1 MSGLNG
7 NVGYSTK
14 SSDHNAVLPEGYT
27 LNRKISAAVFA
38 AVASSQGHQA
48 AAQSADTL
56 SLDEVVVTAQRRSE
70 NIQNVP
76 ITVQALTT
84 ETLDNL
90 KVTTIDEFVK
100 FLPNVQAASS
110 GPTHGN
116 FSIRGLS
123 IGAAILQGGGTV
135 GQWPTVG
142 LYYDDQAVQMPGRNL
157 DVYAADLERIEV
169 LEGPQGTLFGAGAQ
183 AGVVRYI
190 TNKPKQGV
198 TEAYFRAG
206 YATTAG
212 GADSTSFQGALNLPL
227 SDKLA
232 VRMVAYNDSRGGYID
247 NVPSTFT
254 RRSTDISFASLTGGR
269 VPTDSVVIDNYR
281 IARKDINDVTY
292 KGARFGVSYD
302 VNDDW
307 NVLLVQSYQD
317 INSGGVF
324 YEMPFGS
331 DCPDPTRESTCTSGG
346 PSNAGGVRGV
356 PLKDYQVTLFN
367 DSITKDSYQNTALT
381 ISGKIGDFDVVYSG
395 SRLSRDNFIQ
405 GDYTNYARGLYGA
418 YYQCTGYSG
427 ASVDKCYS
435 PSSVWQ
441 NTIENINTSH
451 EIRFSTPADWKV
463 TAVAG
468 LFYEEREV
476 NDTTEWLYKSVP
488 ECTVGGPQGCFFW
501 LDPAKTAKFASAS
514 FNNPNRRNSAT
525 GFFNDFQRTY
535 EQKAAFMSLDW
546 HITDTLTVTAGTRY
560 FEGFNQMLGGNVGS
574 FFCKQ
579 YGTGISTKTGMCA
592 TPFGTN
598 LNEQAINSFTDKGFR
613 SRVNVSWK
621 ATDDL
626 LLYATW
632 SEGFR
637 PGGFNRGSAQVL
649 RAVDRSTGTA
659 RRGNFNQFQLPFLFK
674 SDDLVNYEIG
684 WKSTLMD
691 NRVVFNG
698 AIYNVKWDNAQSGI
712 FAPQAGFGNITVSV
726 NGPSYETKGIN
737 MSLTALVSEGLTI
750 EGAAS
755 YNKAELTNNPQFVNN
770 IAGTPTFGQNI
781 TEAWVGS
788 AASGRA
794 VNVKDVFG
802 VEGDPAAYAPE
813 FQANVRARYEWS
825 ANSYDWYTQ
834 VGIVYTDERL
844 SASNRLQAYTLEAY
858 TDVGLSAGVAKDN
871 WTAEL
876 VVTNVTDRHDAEFIS
891 ATQFVETRNPPRPR
905 TIGLQFGYRFA
916 D

>member
-1 MSGLNG
+1 M
-7 NVGYSTK
+7 
-14 SSDHNAVLPEGYT
+14 
-27 LNRKISAAVFA
+27 NRQISAAVFA
-38 AVASSQGHQA
+38 AVAASQAQQA
-48 AAQSADTL
+48 VAQSEAVFE
-56 SLDEVVVTAQRRSE
+56 LDEVVVTAQRRTE

-100 FLPNVQAASS
+100 FLPNVQVASQ

-116 FSIRGLS
+116 FAIRGLS
-123 IGAAILQGGGTV
+123 IGAAVLQGGGTV

-142 LYYDDQAVQMPGRNL
+142 LYLDDQAVQIPGRNL

-183 AGVVRYI
+183 AGVVRYL

-198 TEAYFRAG
+198 TESYFRAG
-206 YATTAG
+206 YAQTTG
-212 GADSTSFQGALNLPL
+212 GDDSTNLTGVLNLPL

-232 VRMVAYNDSRGGYID
+232 ARIVAYNDSRGGYID

-254 RRSTDISFASLTGGR
+254 RRSTDISFASFTGGR
-269 VPTDSVVIDNYR
+269 VPADSVVIDNFK
-281 IARKDINDVTY
+281 IARNNFNPVTY
-292 KGARFGVSYD
+292 KGARLGLSYD

-307 NVLLVQSYQD
+307 NVLVVQSFQD
-317 INSGGVF
+317 IDSSGVF
-324 YEMPFGS
+324 YSMPFGS
-331 DCPDPTRESTCTSGG
+331 DCPDPTRESTCTTGG
-346 PSNAGGVRGV
+346 PSNSPIRGR
-356 PLKDYQVTLFN
+356 PLDDYQVTVFN
-367 DSITKDSYQNTALT
+367 DTITKDTFANTALT
-381 ISGKIGDFDVVYSG
+381 ISGKVGDFDLVYSG
-395 SRLSRDNFIQ
+395 SRLKRDNFIQ

-427 ASVDKCYS
+427 ASVNKCYS

-451 EIRFSTPADWKV
+451 ELRISTPSEWKV
-463 TAVAG
+463 TAVGG

-476 NDTTEWLYKSVP
+476 NDQTEWLYKSVP
-488 ECTVGGPQGCFFW
+488 ECTIGGPGSCFFA
-501 LDPAKTAKFASAS
+501 LDPVKTTKFNDAS
-514 FNNPNRRNSAT
+514 FNNPNRRSAAT
-525 GFFNDFQRTY
+525 GFFNDFQRVY
-535 EQKAAFMSLDW
+535 EQKAAFLSVDW
-546 HITDTLTVTAGTRY
+546 HVTDALTLTAGTRY

-574 FFCKQ
+574 FFCKN
-579 YGTGISTKTGMCA
+579 YEAGTSTRTGICNDSNPGYYGPGVS
-592 TPFGTN
+592 PFGTN
-598 LNEQAINSFTDKGFR
+598 LNRQAVNSFTDSGFR
-613 SRVNVSWK
+613 SRVNASWK

-637 PGGFNRGSAQVL
+637 PGGFNRGSSQVL

-659 RRGNFNQFQLPFLFK
+659 QRGGFNQFQLPLFFK

-691 NRVVFNG
+691 NRVIFNG
-698 AIYNVKWDNAQSGI
+698 AIYNNKWDNAQSGI

-726 NGPSYETKGIN
+726 NGPSYETKGIQ

-750 EGAAS
+750 DAAAA
-755 YNKAELTNNPQFVNN
+755 YNKAELTNSPQFINN
-770 IAGTPTFGQNI
+770 VPGTPNFGQAI
-781 TEAWVGS
+781 TESWVGS

-794 VNVKDVFG
+794 VPVVNVFG
-802 VEGDPAAYAPE
+802 VAGDPAALSPE
-813 FQANVRARYEWS
+813 LQGNVRARYEWTS
-825 ANSYDWYTQ
+825 NSYEYYTQ
-834 VGIVYTDERL
+834 LGVVYTDERN
-844 SASNRLQAYTLEAY
+844 STGNRLQSVKLDSF
-858 TDVGLSAGVAKDN
+858 TDVSASAGVAKDS
-871 WTAEL
+871 WIVEL
-876 VVTNVTDRHDAEFIS
+876 VISNLTNRDTAEFIS
-891 ATQFVETRNPPRPR
+891 STQFVQTDNQARPR

>member
-1 MSGLNG
+1 
-7 NVGYSTK
+7 
-14 SSDHNAVLPEGYT
+14 VLPEGYI

-38 AVASSQGHQA
+38 AVASSQAQQA
-48 AAQSADTL
+48 VAQSEAVLT
-56 SLDEVVVTAQRRSE
+56 LDEVVVTAQRRSE

-84 ETLDNL
+84 ETLENL
-90 KVTTIDEFVK
+90 KVNTIDEFVK
-100 FLPNVQAASS
+100 FLPNVQVASQ

-116 FSIRGLS
+116 FAIRGLS
-123 IGAAILQGGGTV
+123 IGAAVLQGGGTV

-142 LYYDDQAVQMPGRNL
+142 LYLDDQAVQIPGRNL

-198 TEAYFRAG
+198 TESYFRAG
-206 YATTAG
+206 YAQTNG
-212 GADSTSFQGALNLPL
+212 GDDSSNLTGVLNLPL

-232 VRMVAYNDSRGGYID
+232 ARIVAYNDTRGGYVD

-254 RRSTDISFASLTGGR
+254 RRSTDVSFASLTGGR
-269 VPTDSVVIDNYR
+269 VPADSVVIDNYK
-281 IARKDINDVTY
+281 IARNNFNPVSY
-292 KGARFGVSYD
+292 RGARIGLSYD

-307 NVLLVQSYQD
+307 NVLVMQSFQD
-317 INSGGVF
+317 IDSSGVF
-324 YEMPFGS
+324 YSMPFGS
-331 DCPDPTRESTCTSGG
+331 DCPDPTRESTCTTGG
-346 PSNAGGVRGV
+346 PGNSPVRGR
-356 PLKDYQVTLFN
+356 PLDDYQVTVFN
-367 DSITKDSYQNTALT
+367 DTITKDKFANTALT
-381 ISGKIGDFDVVYSG
+381 ISGKVGEFDLVYSA
-395 SRLSRDNFIQ
+395 SRLKRDNFIQ

-427 ASVDKCYS
+427 ASVDKCYT

-451 EIRFSTPADWKV
+451 EIRLSTPSDWKV
-463 TAVAG
+463 TAVGG

-476 NDTTEWLYKSVP
+476 NDQTEWLYKSVP
-488 ECTVGGPQGCFFW
+488 ECTIGGPKSCFFA
-501 LDPAKTAKFASAS
+501 LDPANTPKFANAS

-535 EQKAAFMSLDW
+535 EQKAAFLSVDW
-546 HITDTLTVTAGTRY
+546 HITDSLTLTAGTRY
-560 FEGFNQMLGGNVGS
+560 FDGFNQMLGGNVGS

-579 YGTGISTKTGMCA
+579 YGTGVSTATGICTGPA
-592 TPFGTN
+592 TGNAPYGTN
-598 LNEQAINSFTDKGFR
+598 LNNQAINSFTDTGFR
-613 SRVNVSWK
+613 SRVNASWK

-637 PGGFNRGSAQVL
+637 PGGFNRGTSQVL

-659 RRGNFNQFQLPFLFK
+659 RRGSFNQFQLPLIFR

-691 NRVVFNG
+691 NRVIFNG
-698 AIYNVKWDNAQSGI
+698 AIYNNKWDEAQSGI

-726 NGPSYETKGIN
+726 NGPSYETKGIT

-750 EGAAS
+750 DAAAA
-755 YNKAELTNNPQFVNN
+755 YNKAELTNSPQFINN
-770 IAGTPTFGQNI
+770 VAGTPNFGQAI
-781 TEAWVGS
+781 TESWVGS
-788 AASGRA
+788 ATSGRA
-794 VNVKDVFG
+794 VTVANVFG
-802 VEGDPAAYAPE
+802 VAGDPAALSPE
-813 FQANVRARYEWS
+813 LQGNIRARYEWTS
-825 ANSYDWYTQ
+825 NSYEYYTQ
-834 VGIVYTDERL
+834 LGVVYTDERN
-844 SASNRLQAYTLEAY
+844 SSGNRLQASALDSY
-858 TDVGLSAGVAKDN
+858 TDVSGSAGVSKDS
-871 WTAEL
+871 WTVEL
-876 VVTNVTDRHDAEFIS
+876 VVSNLTNRDTAEFIS
-891 ATQFVETRNPPRPR
+891 SSQFVQTNNQTRPR

>member
-1 MSGLNG
+1 
-7 NVGYSTK
+7 
-14 SSDHNAVLPEGYT
+14 VLPEGYI
-27 LNRKISAAVFA
+27 LNRQISAAVFA
-38 AVASSQGHQA
+38 AVASSQAQQA
-48 AAQSADTL
+48 VAQSDAVFE
-56 SLDEVVVTAQRRSE
+56 LDEVVVTAQRRTE

-100 FLPNVQAASS
+100 FLPNVQVASQ

-116 FSIRGLS
+116 FAIRGLS

-142 LYYDDQAVQMPGRNL
+142 LYLDDQAVQIPGRNL

-198 TEAYFRAG
+198 TESYFRAG
-206 YATTAG
+206 YAQTTG
-212 GADSTSFQGALNLPL
+212 GDDSTNLTGVLNLPL

-232 VRMVAYNDSRGGYID
+232 ARIVAYNDSRGGYVD

-269 VPTDSVVIDNYR
+269 VPADSVVIDNYK
-281 IARKDINDVTY
+281 IARNNFNPASY
-292 KGARFGVSYD
+292 KGARIGLSYD

-307 NVLLVQSYQD
+307 NILVVQSFQD
-317 INSGGVF
+317 IDSSGVF
-324 YEMPFGS
+324 YSMPFGS
-331 DCPDPTRESTCTSGG
+331 DCPDPTRESTCTTGG
-346 PSNAGGVRGV
+346 PSNSPIRGR
-356 PLKDYQVTLFN
+356 PLDDYQVTVFN
-367 DSITKDSYQNTALT
+367 DTITKDKFANTALT
-381 ISGKIGDFDVVYSG
+381 LSGKVGDFDLVYSA
-395 SRLSRDNFIQ
+395 SYLKRDNFIQ

-427 ASVDKCYS
+427 ASVNKCYS

-451 EIRFSTPADWKV
+451 EIRLSTPSDWKV
-463 TAVAG
+463 TAVGG

-476 NDTTEWLYKSVP
+476 NDQTEWLYKSVP
-488 ECTVGGPQGCFFW
+488 ECTIGGPKSCFLA
-501 LDPAKTAKFASAS
+501 LDPVNTAKFANAS

-525 GFFNDFQRTY
+525 GFFNDFQRVY
-535 EQKAAFMSLDW
+535 EQKAAFLSVDW
-546 HITDTLTVTAGTRY
+546 HMTDALTLTAGTRY

-574 FFCKQ
+574 FNCKQ
-579 YGTGISTKTGMCA
+579 YGDGISTVTGTCP

-598 LNEQAINSFTDKGFR
+598 LNNQAINSFTDTGFR

-637 PGGFNRGSAQVL
+637 PGGFNRGTSQVL

-659 RRGNFNQFQLPFLFK
+659 RRGSFNQFQLPLVFK

-691 NRVVFNG
+691 NRVIFNG
-698 AIYNVKWDNAQSGI
+698 AIYNNKWDNAQSGI

-726 NGPSYETKGIN
+726 NGPSYETKGIQ

-750 EGAAS
+750 DAAAA
-755 YNKAELTNNPQFVNN
+755 YNKAELTNSPQFINN
-770 IAGTPTFGQNI
+770 VPGTPNFGQAI

-788 AASGRA
+788 AASGSPVA
-794 VNVKDVFG
+794 VANVFG
-802 VEGDPAAYAPE
+802 VAGDPAALSPE
-813 FQANVRARYEWS
+813 LQGNIRARYEWTS
-825 ANSYDWYTQ
+825 NSYEYYTQ
-834 VGIVYTDERL
+834 LGVVYTDERN
-844 SASNRLQAYTLEAY
+844 STGNRLQSVKLDSF
-858 TDVGLSAGVAKDN
+858 TDVSASAGVAKDS
-871 WTAEL
+871 WIVEL
-876 VVTNVTDRHDAEFIS
+876 VISNLTNRDTSEFIS
-891 ATQFVETRNPPRPR
+891 STQFVQTDNQARPR

>member
-1 MSGLNG
+1 MN
-7 NVGYSTK
+7 K
-14 SSDHNAVLPEGYT
+14 
-27 LNRKISAAVFA
+27 KISAAVFA

-48 AAQSADTL
+48 AAQSGDAL
-56 SLDEVVVTAQRRSE
+56 GLEEVVVTAQRRSE

-84 ETLDNL
+84 ETLENL
-90 KVTTIDEFVK
+90 KVSTIDEFVK
-100 FLPNVQAASS
+100 FLPNVQVASL

-116 FSIRGLS
+116 FAIRGLS
-123 IGAAILQGGGTV
+123 IGAAVLQGGGTV

-142 LYYDDQAVQMPGRNL
+142 LYLDDQAVQMPGRNL
-157 DVYAADLERIEV
+157 DVFAADLERIEV

-190 TNKPKQGV
+190 TNKPKHDT

-206 YATTAG
+206 YSQTNG
-212 GADSTSFQGALNLPL
+212 GDDSTSVQGVLNLPL
-227 SDKLA
+227 GDKLA
-232 VRMVAYNDSRGGYID
+232 ARIVAYNESRGGYID

-281 IARKDINDVTY
+281 IARNNFNPVTY
-292 KGARFGVSYD
+292 KGARLGLSYD
-302 VNDDW
+302 INDDW
-307 NVLLVQSYQD
+307 NVLVVQSFQD
-317 INSGGVF
+317 IDSSGVF
-324 YEMPFGS
+324 YSMPFGS
-331 DCPDPTRESTCTSGG
+331 DCPDPTRESTCTTGG
-346 PSNAGGVRGV
+346 PSNAPVRGR
-356 PLKDYQVTLFN
+356 PLDDYQVTVFN
-367 DSITKDSYQNTALT
+367 DTITKDKFANTAIT
-381 ISGKIGDFDVVYSG
+381 VTGKVGDFDLVYSG
-395 SRLSRDNFIQ
+395 SRLNRDNFIQ

-427 ASVDKCYS
+427 ASVNKCYS

-451 EIRFSTPADWKV
+451 EIRLSTPSDWRV
-463 TAVAG
+463 TAVGG

-476 NDTTEWLYKSVP
+476 NDQTEWLYKSVP
-488 ECTVGGPQGCFFW
+488 ECTIGGPQSCFFA
-501 LDPAKTAKFASAS
+501 LDPANTAKFGNAS
-514 FNNPNRRNSAT
+514 FNNRNRRNSAT
-525 GFFNDFQRTY
+525 GFFNDFQRVY
-535 EQKAAFMSLDW
+535 EQKAAFLSLDW
-546 HITDTLTVTAGTRY
+546 HITDTLTLTAGTRY

-579 YGTGISTKTGMCA
+579 YDSPPSYNGTSTRTGTCPV
-592 TPFGTN
+592 PFGTN
-598 LNEQAINSFTDKGFR
+598 LNNQAINSFTDDGFR

-637 PGGFNRGSAQVL
+637 PGGFNRGSSQVL
-649 RAVDRSTGTA
+649 RAVDRSSGTA
-659 RRGNFNQFQLPFLFK
+659 RRGGFNQFQLPLFFE

-684 WKSTLMD
+684 WKSTLMG

-698 AIYNVKWDNAQSGI
+698 AIYNVKWDDAQSGI
-712 FAPQAGFGNITVSV
+712 FAPQAGFGNLTVSV
-726 NGPSYETKGIN
+726 NGPSYETKGIQ
-737 MSLTALVSEGLTI
+737 MSVTALVSEGLTI
-750 EGAAS
+750 DAAAS

-770 IAGTPTFGQNI
+770 IAGTPNFGQNI
-781 TEAWVGS
+781 TESWVGS

-794 VNVKDVFG
+794 VPVVNVFG
-802 VEGDPAAYAPE
+802 VAGDPAAMSPE
-813 FQANVRARYEWS
+813 IQGNIRARYEWTS
-825 ANSYDWYTQ
+825 NAYDYYTQ
-834 VGIVYTDERL
+834 LGVVYTDERN
-844 SASNRLQAYTLEAY
+844 SAGNRLQAVTLDSF
-858 TDVGLSAGVAKDN
+858 TDVSASAGVAKDN
-871 WTAEL
+871 WTVEL
-876 VVTNVTDRHDAEFIS
+876 VVSNLTNRDTAEFIAS
-891 ATQFVETRNPPRPR
+891 TQFVQTDNQARPR

>member
-1 MSGLNG
+1 MN
-7 NVGYSTK
+7 K
-14 SSDHNAVLPEGYT
+14 
-27 LNRKISAAVFA
+27 KISAAVFA

-48 AAQSADTL
+48 AAQSGDAL
-56 SLDEVVVTAQRRSE
+56 GLEEVVVTAQRRSE

-84 ETLDNL
+84 ETLENL
-90 KVTTIDEFVK
+90 KVSTIDEFVK
-100 FLPNVQAASS
+100 FLPNVQVASL

-116 FSIRGLS
+116 FAIRGLS
-123 IGAAILQGGGTV
+123 IGAAVLQGGGTV

-142 LYYDDQAVQMPGRNL
+142 LYLDDQAVQMPGRNL
-157 DVYAADLERIEV
+157 DVFAADLERIEV

-190 TNKPKQGV
+190 TNKPKHDT

-206 YATTAG
+206 YSQTNG
-212 GADSTSFQGALNLPL
+212 GDDSTSVQGVLNLPL
-227 SDKLA
+227 GDKLA
-232 VRMVAYNDSRGGYID
+232 ARIVAYNESRGGYID

-281 IARKDINDVTY
+281 IARNNFNPVTY
-292 KGARFGVSYD
+292 KGARLGLSYD
-302 VNDDW
+302 INDDW
-307 NVLLVQSYQD
+307 NVLVVQSFQD
-317 INSGGVF
+317 IDSSGVF
-324 YEMPFGS
+324 YSMPFGS
-331 DCPDPTRESTCTSGG
+331 DCPDPTRESTCTTGG
-346 PSNAGGVRGV
+346 PSNAPVRGR
-356 PLKDYQVTLFN
+356 PLDDYQVTVFN
-367 DSITKDSYQNTALT
+367 DTITKDKFANTAIT
-381 ISGKIGDFDVVYSG
+381 VTGKVGDFDLVYSG
-395 SRLSRDNFIQ
+395 SRLNRDNFIQ

-427 ASVDKCYS
+427 ASVNKCYS

-451 EIRFSTPADWKV
+451 EIRLSTPSDWRV
-463 TAVAG
+463 TAVGG

-476 NDTTEWLYKSVP
+476 NDQTEWLYKSVP
-488 ECTVGGPQGCFFW
+488 ECTIGGPQSCFFA
-501 LDPAKTAKFASAS
+501 LDPANTAKFGNAS
-514 FNNPNRRNSAT
+514 FNNRNRRNSAT
-525 GFFNDFQRTY
+525 GFFNDFQRVY
-535 EQKAAFMSLDW
+535 EQKAAFLSLDW
-546 HITDTLTVTAGTRY
+546 HITDTLTLTAGTRY

-579 YGTGISTKTGMCA
+579 YDSPPSYNGTSTRTGTCPV
-592 TPFGTN
+592 PFGTN
-598 LNEQAINSFTDKGFR
+598 LNNQAINSFTDDGFR

-637 PGGFNRGSAQVL
+637 PGGFNRGSSQVL
-649 RAVDRSTGTA
+649 RAVDRSSGTA
-659 RRGNFNQFQLPFLFK
+659 QRGGFNQFQLPLFFE

-684 WKSTLMD
+684 WKSTLMG

-698 AIYNVKWDNAQSGI
+698 AIYNVKWDDAQSGI
-712 FAPQAGFGNITVSV
+712 FAPQAGFGNLTVSV
-726 NGPSYETKGIN
+726 NGPSYETKGIQ
-737 MSLTALVSEGLTI
+737 MSVTALVSEGLTI
-750 EGAAS
+750 DAAAS

-770 IAGTPTFGQNI
+770 IAGTPNFGQNI
-781 TEAWVGS
+781 TESWVGS

-794 VNVKDVFG
+794 VPVVNVFG
-802 VEGDPAAYAPE
+802 VAGDPAAMSPE
-813 FQANVRARYEWS
+813 IQGNIRARYEWTS
-825 ANSYDWYTQ
+825 NAYDYYTQ
-834 VGIVYTDERL
+834 LGVVYTDERN
-844 SASNRLQAYTLEAY
+844 SAGNRLQAVTLDSF
-858 TDVGLSAGVAKDN
+858 TDVSASAGVAKDN
-871 WTAEL
+871 WTVEL
-876 VVTNVTDRHDAEFIS
+876 VVSNLTNRDTAEFIAS
-891 ATQFVETRNPPRPR
+891 TQFVQTDNQARPR